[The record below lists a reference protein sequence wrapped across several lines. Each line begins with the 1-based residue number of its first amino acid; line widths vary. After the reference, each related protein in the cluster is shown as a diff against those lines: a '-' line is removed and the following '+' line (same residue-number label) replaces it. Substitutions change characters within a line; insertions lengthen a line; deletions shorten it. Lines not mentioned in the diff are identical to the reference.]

1 MQEPISKCLLKSKIP
16 HILCTTK
23 SKNRS
28 VTYTLYTCMVYAHS
42 TPHFLCRYY
51 CNAGR
56 PKNYPQCRPQ
66 SSPMPILG
74 CGHLYTTL
82 LINSASA
89 RRALCRCCR
98 QTDWA
103 CAATLAKNLWKDSF
117 WQYVLCRCF
126 FVGCVM
132 RHRIE
137 KLKWEYGSKESCQS
151 LCKVL

>member
-1 MQEPISKCLLKSKIP
+1 
-16 HILCTTK
+16 
-23 SKNRS
+23 
-28 VTYTLYTCMVYAHS
+28 MVYAHS

-89 RRALCRCCR
+89 RRALWSAVAPPPLV
-98 QTDWA
+98 QATDWA

-117 WQYVLCRCF
+117 WQYVYYAEKQPYRCF

-137 KLKWEYGSKESCQS
+137 ILKGEYSSQQLCQS
-151 LCKVL
+151 LCNFKTYPLSKIENLINK